1 MRRDPFRP
9 KVSFNNLQKERPL
22 DSMCAPTQVHS
33 RELSPAASKRL
44 TQSSLGPRIGLHDKA
59 VRDVLHLLLPVDEQ
73 GRSIVDLKDV
83 SHAVHEAS
91 KRWLR
96 NHAGY
101 SGSGAQRTSAAAGRA
116 GSSQASGG
124 GGTGGRGGA
133 AYPQGSGARKN
144 WNRRSGD
151 APPGAP
157 ANASSHRPGPT
168 FACPFCRYDPV
179 LFDMC
184 LSRSFSRINDVHQH
198 LERSHRETNNCPRCR
213 RIFTNDPNDEEFSS
227 HIQAGDC
234 RPHAGPR
241 MPRRTINEQQWM
253 QILLL
258 RHQGLLGAQRWLRIW
273 DILFIGVPHP
283 TSIHYTGTGFSDRL
297 NSLIELFE
305 QEFRRQNPP
314 LQQQSTI
321 VLQVLPQI
329 LDAFRTFAAAPEQQ
343 QQQQR
348 GLIPSPATLQL
359 QPPTLAPNFQ
369 PQQSN
374 QAQLPPQVP
383 PPVWSPELQPSAAT
397 PAPVA
402 SNVINN
408 ALEAPS
414 DFTYPAEPEP
424 DHLLEFNQW
433 LPEWLPEWAD
443 SQYFQE

>member
-22 DSMCAPTQVHS
+22 DSMCAPTKVHS

-59 VRDVLHLLLPVDEQ
+59 VRDVLHLLLPVDKQ

-91 KRWLR
+91 KGWLR

-179 LFDMC
+179 SFDMC
-184 LSRSFSRINDVHQH
+184 LSRSFRRINDVHQH
-198 LERSHRETNNCPRCR
+198 LERSHCETNNCPRCR
-213 RIFTNDPNDEEFSS
+213 RIFTNDPNDEEYSN
-227 HIQAGDC
+227 HIRAGDC
-234 RPHAGPR
+234 RPHGGPR
-241 MPRRTINEQQWM
+241 MPQRTINEQQWM
-253 QILLL
+253 QILSL
-258 RHQGLLGAQRWLRIW
+258 RHQGLPDAQRWLSIW
-273 DILFIGVPHP
+273 DILFSGVTRP
-283 TSIHYTGTGFSDRL
+283 TSIYYTGTGFRDRL
-297 NSLIELFE
+297 NSLIDLFE
-305 QEFRRQNPP
+305 QEFRRQGSP
-314 LQQQSTI
+314 LQRQFPI
-321 VLQVLPQI
+321 APQVLPQI

-343 QQQQR
+343 QQQEP
-348 GLIPSPATLQL
+348 IPSPAALQL

-369 PQQSN
+369 PQQPN
-374 QAQLPPQVP
+374 QARLLPQVP
-383 PPVWSPELQPSAAT
+383 PPVWSPELQRSAAT
-397 PAPVA
+397 PAPVE
-402 SNVINN
+402 SNLIDNDLN
-408 ALEAPS
+408 TPS
-414 DFTYPAEPEP
+414 NSTYPAEP
-424 DHLLEFNQW
+424 DDLLDFNQW
-433 LPEWLPEWAD
+433 FPVWSAEWAG
-443 SQYFQE
+443 SQYLQE